1 MAVKRYT
8 VKDVAEQ
15 SGFSKDT
22 IRRHAD
28 EGRIPC
34 TRDINQWRV
43 FSERSIKVAKKLA
56 GVSELASSGDNASKQ

>member
-1 MAVKRYT
+1 MRRYT
-8 VKDVAEQ
+8 VKDIAEQ

-34 TRDINQWRV
+34 SRDVNQWRV
-43 FSERSIKVAKKLA
+43 FNERSIEVAQKLS
-56 GVSELASSGDNASKQ
+56 GISELASSNNDTSG

>member
-1 MAVKRYT
+1 MRYT
-8 VKDVAEQ
+8 VKDIAEK

-34 TRDINQWRV
+34 ARDYNQWRV
-43 FSERSIKVAKKLA
+43 FNEQSIEVAKKLA
-56 GVSELASSGDNASKQ
+56 GISVLASASNDDASGIK